1 MGVSTSF
8 SLEYS
13 GFNAEVPAGLAALVE
28 AECAAKTRKS
38 RANLGFT
45 ADYLVSEGS
54 LGRKR
59 SRRDGE
65 EAPADAYGAAPAEDY
80 PAYDYP
86 VEEVPTYEEE
96 PTVPTYEAETEAPL
110 DVYASDES
118 AVLPTAIPTYEE
130 AEREARRRGRNGRRN
145 GRRQGRRN
153 NSRGRSGRR
162 QGGRRQNGR
171 RQGRRNNGFR
181 G

>member
-59 SRRDGE
+59 NRRDGE
-65 EAPADAYGAAPAEDY
+65 EAPAEEAVPEAGNATEVVAEEPAEKKNFVINVDFNISGK
-80 PAYDYP
+80 
-86 VEEVPTYEEE
+86 VEKT
-96 PTVPTYEAETEAPL
+96 T
-110 DVYASDES
+110 
-118 AVLPTAIPTYEE
+118 
-130 AEREARRRGRNGRRN
+130 
-145 GRRQGRRN
+145 
-153 NSRGRSGRR
+153 
-162 QGGRRQNGR
+162 
-171 RQGRRNNGFR
+171 
-181 G
+181 